1 MEDIIIVVWIAMIVL
16 GSIINAANKRRQKG
30 EPSEPEEEPAQPAR
44 PIVIRVPAPR
54 TEKPYGEAQSLEGES
69 LETIAPEG
77 SFKAIF
83 KPKAPQRPKAA
94 TPQHKTVS
102 KAKTE
107 KLTPTVTAHREE
119 KHELARDFDLERAV
133 VYSEILKPKYQEY
146 E

>member
-1 MEDIIIVVWIAMIVL
+1 MEDIIIVVWVAMIVL
-16 GSIINAANKRRQKG
+16 GSIVNAANKRRQKG
-30 EPSEPEEEPAQPAR
+30 EQSEPEEEPVQPTR

-54 TEKPYGEAQSLEGES
+54 ATKPYSEAQSLEGES

-77 SFKAIF
+77 SYKATF
-83 KPKAPQRPKAA
+83 KPKAMRRPTK
-94 TPQHKTVS
+94 TPQVQHKP
-102 KAKTE
+102 AKTD
-107 KLTPTVTAHREE
+107 KPTPSAAPHQEE

>member
-1 MEDIIIVVWIAMIVL
+1 MEDIIIVVWVAMIVL
-16 GSIINAANKRRQKG
+16 GSIVNAANKRRQK
-30 EPSEPEEEPAQPAR
+30 EVESEPEEEPAQPAR

-54 TEKPYGEAQSLEGES
+54 ATKPYSEAQSLEGES

-77 SFKAIF
+77 SYKASF
-83 KPKAPQRPKAA
+83 KPKAPHRPTK
-94 TPQHKTVS
+94 TPQTQYKPS
-102 KAKTE
+102 KNAKTD
-107 KLTPTVTAHREE
+107 KQITLVEE

>member
-1 MEDIIIVVWIAMIVL
+1 MEDIIIVVWVAMIVL
-16 GSIINAANKRRQKG
+16 GSIVNAANKRRQK
-30 EPSEPEEEPAQPAR
+30 EVESEPEEEPAQPAR

-54 TEKPYGEAQSLEGES
+54 ATKPYSEAQSLEGES

-77 SFKAIF
+77 SYKASF
-83 KPKAPQRPKAA
+83 KPKAPHRPTQ
-94 TPQHKTVS
+94 TPQTQYKPI
-102 KAKTE
+102 KNAKTD
-107 KLTPTVTAHREE
+107 KQITPVEE